1 MNSAFS
7 GGDATQRENGSISR
21 YEKIAVEVSRSNA
34 AVSRFVDDDS
44 DAVDLLCAFDPAA
57 VARLQAV
64 HAVAGKV
71 EQRGG
76 RNLSCNSFQLY
87 FVSFT
92 RRYRRWKI
100 HYSAGPSNDMLGRQT
115 K

>member
-44 DAVDLLCAFDPAA
+44 DAVDLLCAIDPAA

-76 RNLSCNSFQLY
+76 AECVLQL
-87 FVSFT
+87 VSTLF
-92 RRYRRWKI
+92 RQFHEAIQKMED
-100 HYSAGPSNDMLGRQT
+100 SLFGRAIE
-115 K
+115 